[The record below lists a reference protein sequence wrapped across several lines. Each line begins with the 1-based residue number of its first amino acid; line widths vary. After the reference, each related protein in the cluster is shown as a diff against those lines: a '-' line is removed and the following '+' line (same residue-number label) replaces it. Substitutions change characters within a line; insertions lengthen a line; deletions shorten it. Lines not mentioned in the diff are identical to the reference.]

1 MGKVWAINGVVANRH
16 DEPPLLE
23 LRLGRTYILEF
34 TNETAF
40 PHPIHLH
47 GQPMKVLAANGREP
61 PQDRWRDTLLLEARA
76 EGTVAVVADN
86 PGRWM
91 LHCHI
96 PEHQEAGMMAVI
108 EVS

>member
-1 MGKVWAINGVVANRH
+1 MLG
-16 DEPPLLE
+16 

-34 TNETAF
+34 ENETAF
-40 PHPIHLH
+40 PHPIPLH
-47 GQPMKVLAANGREP
+47 GQPMQVLESEGVRPAGTL
-61 PQDRWRDTLLLEARA
+61 WRDTLLLDARA
-76 EGTVAVVADN
+76 RGSVAVVADN
-86 PGRWM
+86 PGLWM